1 MSIKTKK
8 RLLEEDF
15 LSDQQ
20 EKAITADQVAGT
32 PENTEA
38 DDDFA
43 DLLGTPEPEP
53 APAEPEAAVEGEGK
67 AAEDLTDNVSAL
79 KDVINGLAVT
89 VQKLTDKV
97 DNMAAPKAE
106 EAPAEGGEA
115 GSEEAPADLDLNLDS
130 SADAGQD
137 EHPAEGGEGGE
148 QAAEPNTEDKPAE
161 GNSEGSEQSSE
172 ESQGQDESAPG
183 DEQKTEAYRMNKKSG
198 KLLNSN
204 SGSIIGIV
212 ESGKL
217 YKLDEQLMTVVKAK
231 IRQRIEEAKKTLKA
245 ELLGEEVKA
254 VEPAAQ
260 DCGNEKQIDEKKE
273 SMSFLEK
280 IKAAKAA
287 KDCDKKDCDKDE
299 KCDESK
305 KCDDKFSSE
314 VEEDKDG
321 KKKEH

>member
-20 EKAITADQVAGT
+20 EKALTADQVAGT

-43 DLLGTPEPEP
+43 DLLGTQEEEK
-53 APAEPEAAVEGEGK
+53 PAEEAGSEEAKTEEN
-67 AAEDLTDNVSAL
+67 LTDNVSAL

-106 EAPAEGGEA
+106 EAPAEGGE
-115 GSEEAPADLDLNLDS
+115 GSSEEAPADLDLNLDS

-137 EHPAEGGEGGE
+137 EQSAEGSE
-148 QAAEPNTEDKPAE
+148 QSSEPNTEDKPAE
-161 GNSEGSEQSSE
+161 GNAEGGEQSSE

-183 DEQKTEAYRMNKKSG
+183 DEQKTEAYRMNKKAG

-260 DCGNEKQIDEKKE
+260 DCGNEKQIEEKKD
-273 SMSFLEK
+273 MSFLEK

-305 KCDDKFSSE
+305 KCSDNFSSE
-314 VEEDKDG
+314 VEEDEDG

>member
-20 EKAITADQVAGT
+20 EKALTADRVAGT

-43 DLLGTPEPEP
+43 DLLGTPESEP
-53 APAEPEAAVEGEGK
+53 APAEPEAGSEEAKTEEN
-67 AAEDLTDNVSAL
+67 LTDNVSAL

-106 EAPAEGGEA
+106 EAPAEGGEGA
-115 GSEEAPADLDLNLDS
+115 SEEAPADLDLNLDS

-137 EHPAEGGEGGE
+137 EQPAEGGEGGE

-161 GNSEGSEQSSE
+161 GGEQSSE

-183 DEQKTEAYRMNKKSG
+183 DEQKTEAYRMNKKAG

-204 SGSIIGIV
+204 TGSIIGIV

-305 KCDDKFSSE
+305 KCSDKSSE

-321 KKKEH
+321 KKKED

>member
-20 EKAITADQVAGT
+20 EKALTADQVAGT

-43 DLLGTPEPEP
+43 DLLGTPESES
-53 APAEPEAAVEGEGK
+53 APAEAEGSEGGEK
-67 AAEDLTDNVSAL
+67 AEENLTDNVSAL

-106 EAPAEGGEA
+106 EAPAEGGEQS
-115 GSEEAPADLDLNLDS
+115 SEEAPADLDLDLDS
-130 SADAGQD
+130 SADAGED
-137 EHPAEGGEGGE
+137 EKPAEGGEGGE
-148 QAAEPNTEDKPAE
+148 QASEPNTEDKPAE
-161 GNSEGSEQSSE
+161 GGEGEQSSE

-183 DEQKTEAYRMNKKSG
+183 DEQKTEAYRMNKKAG

-231 IRQRIEEAKKTLKA
+231 IRKRIEEAKKTLKA
-245 ELLGEEVKA
+245 ELLGEEVEKVA
-254 VEPAAQ
+254 EPAQ

-280 IKAAKAA
+280 IKAAKA
-287 KDCDKKDCDKDE
+287 KKDDKEECCDD

-305 KCDDKFSSE
+305 KCSDNFSSE
-314 VEEDKDG
+314 VEEDEDG

>member
-20 EKAITADQVAGT
+20 EKALTADQVAGT

-43 DLLGTPEPEP
+43 DLLGTPEP
-53 APAEPEAAVEGEGK
+53 APAEPEAAVEGEEK

-97 DNMAAPKAE
+97 DNMAAPKEE

-130 SADAGQD
+130 SADAGED
-137 EHPAEGGEGGE
+137 EQPAEGGEGSE

-161 GNSEGSEQSSE
+161 GNAEGGEQSSE
-172 ESQGQDESAPG
+172 ETQGQDESAPG
-183 DEQKTEAYRMNKKSG
+183 DEQKTEAYRMNKKAG

-245 ELLGEEVKA
+245 ELLGEEVEKVA
-254 VEPAAQ
+254 EPAQ

-287 KDCDKKDCDKDE
+287 KSDKEECCDE

-305 KCDDKFSSE
+305 KCTDKFSSE
-314 VEEDKDG
+314 VEEDEEG
-321 KKKEH
+321 KKKSTNPR

>member
-20 EKAITADQVAGT
+20 EKALTADQVAGT

-43 DLLGTPEPEP
+43 DLLGTPESEP
-53 APAEPEAAVEGEGK
+53 APAEPEAGSEEAKTEEN
-67 AAEDLTDNVSAL
+67 LTDNVSAL

-106 EAPAEGGEA
+106 EAPAEGGEGA
-115 GSEEAPADLDLNLDS
+115 SEEAPADLDLNLDS

-137 EHPAEGGEGGE
+137 EQPDEGGEGGE

-161 GNSEGSEQSSE
+161 GGEGGEQSSE

-245 ELLGEEVKA
+245 ELLGEEVEKVA
-254 VEPAAQ
+254 EPAQ

-305 KCDDKFSSE
+305 KCSDKFSSE
-314 VEEDKDG
+314 VEEDEDG

>member
-20 EKAITADQVAGT
+20 EKALTADQVAGT

-43 DLLGTPEPEP
+43 DLLGTPESEP
-53 APAEPEAAVEGEGK
+53 APAEPEAGSEEAKTEEN
-67 AAEDLTDNVSAL
+67 LTDNVSAL

-106 EAPAEGGEA
+106 EAPAEGGEG

-137 EHPAEGGEGGE
+137 EQTAEGGEGGE

-161 GNSEGSEQSSE
+161 GGEGGEQSSE

-231 IRQRIEEAKKTLKA
+231 IRQRIEEAKKTLKS

-305 KCDDKFSSE
+305 KCSDKFSSE
-314 VEEDKDG
+314 VEEDG

>member
-20 EKAITADQVAGT
+20 EKALTADQVAGT

-53 APAEPEAAVEGEGK
+53 APAEPEAAVEGEEK

-97 DNMAAPKAE
+97 DNMAAPNAE
-106 EAPAEGGEA
+106 ETPAEGGEA
-115 GSEEAPADLDLNLDS
+115 GSEEAPADLDLDLDS
-130 SADAGQD
+130 SADAGED
-137 EHPAEGGEGGE
+137 EKPAEGGE

-161 GNSEGSEQSSE
+161 GGEGEQSSE
-172 ESQGQDESAPG
+172 ETQGQDESAPG
-183 DEQKTEAYRMNKKSG
+183 DEQKTEAYRMNKKAG

-231 IRQRIEEAKKTLKA
+231 IRQRIEEAKKALKA

-287 KDCDKKDCDKDE
+287 KDCDKKDCEKEE

-305 KCDDKFSSE
+305 KCSDKFSSE
-314 VEEDKDG
+314 VEEDEDG

>member
-20 EKAITADQVAGT
+20 EKALTADQVAGT

-53 APAEPEAAVEGEGK
+53 APAEPEAAVEGEEK

-97 DNMAAPKAE
+97 DNMAAPKEE
-106 EAPAEGGEA
+106 EAPAEGGES

-137 EHPAEGGEGGE
+137 EQPAEGGEGGE

-161 GNSEGSEQSSE
+161 GGEGGEPSSE

-183 DEQKTEAYRMNKKSG
+183 DEQKTEAYRMNKKAG

-245 ELLGEEVKA
+245 ELLGEEVKS

-280 IKAAKAA
+280 IKAAKA
-287 KDCDKKDCDKDE
+287 KKDDKEECCDD

-305 KCDDKFSSE
+305 KCSDKFSSK
-314 VEEDKDG
+314 VEEDEDG
-321 KKKEH
+321 RKKEH

>member
-20 EKAITADQVAGT
+20 EKALTADQVAGT

-53 APAEPEAAVEGEGK
+53 APAEPEAAVEGEEK

-97 DNMAAPKAE
+97 DNMAAPKEE
-106 EAPAEGGEA
+106 EAPAEGGEG

-137 EHPAEGGEGGE
+137 EQAAEGGEGGE

-161 GNSEGSEQSSE
+161 GGEGSEPSSE

-183 DEQKTEAYRMNKKSG
+183 DEQKTEAYRMNKKAG

-245 ELLGEEVKA
+245 ELLGEEVKS

-280 IKAAKAA
+280 IKAAKA
-287 KDCDKKDCDKDE
+287 KKDDKEECCDD

-305 KCDDKFSSE
+305 KCSDKFSSE
-314 VEEDKDG
+314 VEEDEDG

>member
-20 EKAITADQVAGT
+20 EKALTADQVAGT

-43 DLLGTPEPEP
+43 DLLGTPESEP
-53 APAEPEAAVEGEGK
+53 APAEPESGSEEAKTEEN
-67 AAEDLTDNVSAL
+67 LTDNVSAL

-106 EAPAEGGEA
+106 EAPAEGGEGA
-115 GSEEAPADLDLNLDS
+115 SEEAPADLDLNLDS

-137 EHPAEGGEGGE
+137 EQPAEGGEGGE

-161 GNSEGSEQSSE
+161 GNAEGGEQSSE

-183 DEQKTEAYRMNKKSG
+183 DEQKTEAYRMNKKAG

-245 ELLGEEVKA
+245 ELLGEEVEKVA
-254 VEPAAQ
+254 EPAQ

-305 KCDDKFSSE
+305 KCSDKSSE

-321 KKKEH
+321 KKKED